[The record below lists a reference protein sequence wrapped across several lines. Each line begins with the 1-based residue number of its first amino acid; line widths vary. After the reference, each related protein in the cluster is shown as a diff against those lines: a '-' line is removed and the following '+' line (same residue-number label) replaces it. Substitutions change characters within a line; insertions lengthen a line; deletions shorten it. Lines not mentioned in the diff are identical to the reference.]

1 MNIVE
6 EIIGDILV
14 EIITANRVTVKDSE
28 YLKELLNKKLDG
40 GYKKIIIDLTEC
52 EFIDSTFLGVLVN
65 GLRKAVKLNGDLKL
79 VGFKPAVKAMFELT
93 RLFRVFETY
102 NDLQDAIKSYTQQN

>member
-1 MNIVE
+1 ME
-6 EIIGDILV
+6 EIIGEILI
-14 EIITANRVTVKDSE
+14 EIITVNRASVKDSE
-28 YLKELLNKKLDG
+28 ALKQVLSKKIEE

-65 GLRKAVKLNGDLKL
+65 SLRKAVKMEGDLKL
-79 VGFKPAVKAMFELT
+79 VGFKPAVKSMFELT

-102 NDLQDAIKSYTQQN
+102 GDLQDAIKSYTEK

>member
-1 MNIVE
+1 VNIVE
-6 EIIGDILV
+6 EIVGEILI
-14 EIITANRVTVKDSE
+14 EIITGNRASVNDSE
-28 YLKELLNKKLDG
+28 ILKEVLSKNIEK

-65 GLRKAVKLNGDLKL
+65 SLRKAVKSGGDLKL
-79 VGFKPAVKAMFELT
+79 VGFKPAVKSMFELT

-102 NDLQDAIKSYTQQN
+102 GDLQDAIKSYTQK

>member
-6 EIIGDILV
+6 EIIGDILI
-14 EIITANRVTVKDSE
+14 EIITANRASVKDSDF
-28 YLKELLNKKLDG
+28 LKNTLQKKIDE
-40 GYKKIIIDLTEC
+40 GYKKIIIDLTSC

-65 GLRKAVKLNGDLKL
+65 SLRRVAKENGDLKL

-93 RLFRVFETY
+93 RLFRVFESY
-102 NDLQDAIKSYTQQN
+102 GDLQDAIKSYTQK